1 MESKQKLTE
10 LAYKH
15 IFDGL
20 LYGKYRPGISLNID
34 VIADNLKMS
43 KTPIREALLELE
55 GEGLIIRNG
64 RYYHVFSPSKKE
76 ILDLYEVRRILEG
89 EAAAMAALSPSSEL
103 ITSLKEVILRIETLS
118 KEGDP
123 DPITFADLSG
133 KFHSLICQGSGNELL
148 LKITTDMRLRLKI
161 VRVTSFTSFNRRIDD
176 LIEHKAVLKAIIEK
190 NSMLA
195 RELMV
200 DHQNKV
206 IEYVKRELIM
216 QFYD

>member
-20 LYGKYRPGISLNID
+20 LHGKYRPGISLNID
-34 VIADNLKMS
+34 DIAENLKMS

-64 RYYHVFSPSKKE
+64 KYYHVFSTSKKE
-76 ILDLYEVRRILEG
+76 IMDLYQVRRILEG
-89 EAAAMAALSPSSEL
+89 EAAGMTAVNPSPDL
-103 ITSLKEVILRIETLS
+103 IKDLKEVISRIEILS

-123 DPITFADLSG
+123 DPLTFADLSG
-133 KFHSLICQGSGNELL
+133 KFHSLICRGSGNELL
-148 LKITTDMRLRLKI
+148 LKITADIRLRLKI
-161 VRVTSFTSFNRRIDD
+161 VRVTSFTSFNRRNED
-176 LIEHKAVLKAIIEK
+176 LIEHKAVLKAIVEK
-190 NSMLA
+190 NPVLS
-195 RELMV
+195 RELMI

-206 IEYVKRELIM
+206 IEYVKKELIM